1 MSHITG
7 TNGDVAQ
14 GNNHQQVATTEPG
27 DLPDILHWDG
37 CADRQVKKKSGSI
50 KSALQRSWS
59 NSEENRYAGG
69 RIYGPFQCFAG
80 GEKARYSHAAF
91 VEDLL

>member
-1 MSHITG
+1 MKQFCFTDIKTGLQDVRDSH
-7 TNGDVAQ
+7 NWYQVAQ

-37 CADRQVKKKSGSI
+37 CADRQVKKKTSDSI

-69 RIYGPFQCFAG
+69 RIYGPF
-80 GEKARYSHAAF
+80 RAF
-91 VEDLL
+91 RWR